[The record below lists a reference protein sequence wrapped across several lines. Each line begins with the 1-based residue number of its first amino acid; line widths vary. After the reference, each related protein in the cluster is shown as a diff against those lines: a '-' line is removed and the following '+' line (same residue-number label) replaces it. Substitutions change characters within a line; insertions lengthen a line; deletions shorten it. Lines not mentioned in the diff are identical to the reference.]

1 MLKVHGFAVSN
12 YHNMVR
18 MALLEKGASFDVVD
32 AFPAQEEGFLARSP
46 MGKVPAL
53 ETPDGFIAET
63 SVILEYI
70 EEVVPGPRL
79 LPADPFARARVR
91 EAMKMIELYIEL
103 PARRLFPGV
112 LMGGSNPEQTVQE
125 VDPVLRRGV
134 AALARVLD
142 CRRFVMGDALT
153 LADIVAVFTFPIAA
167 MVTRKVYGRELLE
180 SFPELAAVLV
190 SLSER
195 PSVKLLDA
203 ESRAGMEAF
212 QARIRKRG

>member
-18 MALLEKGASFDVVD
+18 MSLMEKGAAFEVVD
-32 AFPAQEEGFLARSP
+32 AFPAQDEAFLARSP
-46 MGKVPAL
+46 MGKVPVL

-103 PARRLFPGV
+103 PVRRLFPGV

-142 CRRFVMGDALT
+142 CRSFVMGEALT

-167 MVTRKVYGRELLE
+167 MVTRKVYGRDLLE
-180 SFPELAAVLV
+180 SFPELASVLA

-195 PSVKLLDA
+195 PTVKLLDA

-212 QARIRKRG
+212 QARLRKRG

>member
-18 MALLEKGASFDVVD
+18 MALMEKGADFATAD
-32 AFPAQEEGFLARSP
+32 AFPSQDEAFLACSP
-46 MGKVPAL
+46 MGKVPVL
-53 ETPDGFIAET
+53 ETEAGFIAET

-125 VDPVLRRGV
+125 VEPVLRRGV
-134 AALARVLD
+134 AALSRVLD
-142 CRRFVMGDALT
+142 CRAFVMGDALT
-153 LADIVAVFTFPIAA
+153 LADVVAIFTFPIAG
-167 MVTRKVYGRELLE
+167 MVTRKVYGWEIAE
-180 SFPELAAVLV
+180 AVPGLTRV
-190 SLSER
+190 IASLQER
-195 PSVKLLDA
+195 PSVRQLEA

-212 QARIRKRG
+212 QARMRKRS